1 MAMNGIRNVIQR
13 VAFQFA
19 ILLLSTMVA
28 TIPALAE
35 HSSSLRKIQQDAA
48 GKECSRASMPCSTAL
63 TPDSSKSKSA
73 STQQKLDQLERQSVN
88 SIKSTQARV
97 NPKTAPQ
104 RPVVARG
111 AERQS
116 SINFSYHAPS
126 AGGTRTGPR

>member
-1 MAMNGIRNVIQR
+1 MAMNGIRKVIQR

-19 ILLLSTMVA
+19 LLLLSTMVA

-48 GKECSRASMPCSTAL
+48 GKECSRAGMPCSTAL
-63 TPDSSKSKSA
+63 TPDSSKSKST

-111 AERQS
+111 TERQS

>member
-1 MAMNGIRNVIQR
+1 MAMNGIRNTTQR
-13 VAFQFA
+13 VAFRLA
-19 ILLLSTMVA
+19 ILLFSTMVA
-28 TIPALAE
+28 TIPALAK
-35 HSSSLRKIQQDAA
+35 HSSSSSKIQQDPA
-48 GKECSRASMPCSTAL
+48 GKECSRSGMPCSTAL

-73 STQQKLDQLERQSVN
+73 STQQKLDQLERQSIN

-97 NPKTAPQ
+97 NAKTAPQ

-111 AERQS
+111 TERQS

>member
-1 MAMNGIRNVIQR
+1 MNRIRNAIRR

-35 HSSSLRKIQQDAA
+35 HSSSSRKIQQDAA
-48 GKECSRASMPCSTAL
+48 GKECSRAGMPCSTAL

-73 STQQKLDQLERQSVN
+73 STQQRLDQLERQSVN
-88 SIKSTQARV
+88 SIKGTPTHV
-97 NPKTAPQ
+97 NVKTAPQ

>member
-48 GKECSRASMPCSTAL
+48 GKECSRAGMPCSTAL

-97 NPKTAPQ
+97 NAKTAPQ
-104 RPVVARG
+104 RPVVDRG
-111 AERQS
+111 TERQS

>member
-1 MAMNGIRNVIQR
+1 MNRIRNAIRR

-19 ILLLSTMVA
+19 ILLVSTMVA

-35 HSSSLRKIQQDAA
+35 HSSSSRKIQQDAA
-48 GKECSRASMPCSTAL
+48 GKECSRAGMPCSTAL

-73 STQQKLDQLERQSVN
+73 STQQKLDQIERQSVN

-126 AGGTRTGPR
+126 AGGTSTGPR

>member
-13 VAFQFA
+13 VAFQLA
-19 ILLLSTMVA
+19 ILLLSIMVA
-28 TIPALAE
+28 IIPAHAE
-35 HSSSLRKIQQDAA
+35 RSSSPRKIQQDAA
-48 GKECSRASMPCSTAL
+48 GKECSRAGMPCSTAL

-73 STQQKLDQLERQSVN
+73 STQQKLDQLEHQSLN
-88 SIKSTQARV
+88 SIKGTSAHV
-97 NPKTAPQ
+97 NTKTAPL

-111 AERQS
+111 ADRQS

>member
-1 MAMNGIRNVIQR
+1 MNRIRNAIRR
-13 VAFQFA
+13 VAFRFA

-35 HSSSLRKIQQDAA
+35 HSSSSRKIQQDAA
-48 GKECSRASMPCSTAL
+48 GKECSRAGMPCSTAL
-63 TPDSSKSKSA
+63 TPDSSKSNSA
-73 STQQKLDQLERQSVN
+73 STQQQRLDQLERQSVN

-97 NPKTAPQ
+97 NAKTAPQ

-116 SINFSYHAPS
+116 SINFAYHAPS